1 MSYFLLGVVVIT
13 TFSIAGAYM
22 AFSMWF
28 DARYPTA
35 AEEIAR
41 QDVEH
46 LLQQVNDE
54 FYSRPTLQAPATIY
68 PRSFI

>member
-22 AFSMWF
+22 AFSLWF

-35 AEEIAR
+35 AEELAR
-41 QDVEH
+41 EDVEH
-46 LLQQVNDE
+46 LLASVNEE
-54 FYSRPTLQAPATIY
+54 FTYRPRLQATSPV
-68 PRSFI
+68 

>member
-22 AFSMWF
+22 AFSLWF

-54 FYSRPTLQAPATIY
+54 LTSRHRLSFSTTI
-68 PRSFI
+68 

>member
-22 AFSMWF
+22 AFSLWF

-35 AEEIAR
+35 AEELAR
-41 QDVEH
+41 GDVEC
-46 LLQQVNDE
+46 LLASVNDE
-54 FYSRPTLQAPATIY
+54 FANRPRLSVHTSI
-68 PRSFI
+68 

>member
-22 AFSMWF
+22 AFSLWF

-54 FYSRPTLQAPATIY
+54 LTSRPRLSFSTTI
-68 PRSFI
+68 